1 MRSSINVNLQTDKL
15 IIKLNEKC
23 EQKELMQ
30 AIKKKLPQ
38 LKTLYQDD
46 KTPILV
52 TGKVLKNKEMD
63 EIEKLLKDTLKVKVE
78 FESSKI
84 LGLHG
89 IKKTFKREIEA
100 SETIFH
106 RGALRSGNKLEFEGS
121 IVVLGDVNA
130 GAEVIAGENIVVVGI
145 LRGLAHAGAKGNKN
159 AIISAASIEAP
170 QLRIANIVKEVEKDE
185 ILDGI
190 KTYAYL
196 NEQDEMIIE

>member
-23 EQKELMQ
+23 EQKELIQ
-30 AIKKKLPQ
+30 AIKKRLPQ
-38 LKTLYQDD
+38 LKKLYQED

-52 TGKVLKNKEMD
+52 TGKVLKNREMD
-63 EIEKLLKDTLKVKVE
+63 EIEKILKDILKVEVE
-78 FESSKI
+78 FESSKL

-89 IKKTFKREIEA
+89 IKKTFNREIEN
-100 SETIFH
+100 SETTFH
-106 RGALRSGNKLEFEGS
+106 RGSVRSGNKLEFEGS
-121 IVVLGDVNA
+121 IVVLADVNA

-159 AIISAASIEAP
+159 AIISAASIESR
-170 QLRIANIVKEVEKDE
+170 QLRIANIVKEVENDE
-185 ILDGI
+185 ILGGI

-196 NEQDEMIIE
+196 NESDRMIIE